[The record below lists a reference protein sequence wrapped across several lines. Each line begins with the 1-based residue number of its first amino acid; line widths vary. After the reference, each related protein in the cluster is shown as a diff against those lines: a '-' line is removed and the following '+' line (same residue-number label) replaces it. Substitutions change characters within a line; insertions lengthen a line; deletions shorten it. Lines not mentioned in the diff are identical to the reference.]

1 MTSGEGGQAGKLEIR
16 EAGKLTV
23 GCWILDAGYWMLDA
37 GCWMLGYWRPVAGF
51 GIIDSGC
58 WEIKFL
64 FDSSHSEKS

>member
-1 MTSGEGGQAGKLEIR
+1 MTNDEGGQAGKLESR

-23 GCWILDAGYWMLDA
+23 GYWMLDA
-37 GCWMLGYWRPVAGF
+37 GYWMLGYWRPVAGF